1 MEFNA
6 DLPALPKGWV
16 WTRVG
21 EIADNIENVNP
32 KTNPDREFLY
42 IDIASIDNKLQK
54 ITKPKKYYGKNAP
67 SRARQL
73 IISGDILFSTVRTY
87 LKNIAVVNDIY
98 DGNIASTGFC
108 VIRALPQIHHRY
120 IFWFVQTDFFLNPLN
135 QLQRGTSYPAV
146 RDSDIF
152 SQVILL
158 PPLPE
163 QHRIV
168 NKIEELFTKLD
179 AGVDAL
185 KKIKIQLKRYR
196 QAVLK
201 NAFEGK
207 LTQHW
212 REAHKGEFEPAS
224 VLLEKIKE
232 QRKKESKGKF
242 IELPP
247 IDTSELPELPEGW
260 VWTTISQL
268 VAPSKNSIKRG
279 PFGSSI
285 KKEFFTKNGFK
296 VYEQQNAIYDN
307 HKLGN
312 YYISQDKFDELKD
325 FEVKPGD
332 FIISCS
338 GTIGKIA
345 LIPEKAERGIINQAL
360 LKLTIDR
367 SLVIPIFFLEY
378 FRFEKFQKKLLKE
391 TRGSAIKNINS
402 VKEIKSIPFPLPP
415 LPEQHQIVAEIE
427 RRLSLADQLKKV
439 VEQSLKQAE
448 RLHQSILKHAFEG
461 KLVHQDPTDEPA
473 EKLLERIK
481 EEKESRGL
489 IKQKSGKG
497 K

>member
-1 MEFNA
+1 MEFNT
-6 DLPALPKGWV
+6 DLPVLPKGWE

-21 EIADNIENVNP
+21 EISDNIENVNP

-54 ITKPKKYYGKNAP
+54 ITNPKKYYGKNAP

-87 LKNIAVVNDIY
+87 LKNIAVVNDIF
-98 DGNIASTGFC
+98 DGHIASTGFC

-146 RDSDIF
+146 RDSDIS
-152 SQVILL
+152 SQVIPL

-201 NAFEGK
+201 NAFEGN
-207 LTQHW
+207 LTQQW
-212 REAHKGEFEPAS
+212 REAHKEELEPAS

-260 VWTTISQL
+260 VWTRVGEIITFEYGKGL
-268 VAPSKNSIKRG
+268 RKDKRDSNG
-279 PFGSSI
+279 NVPVYGS
-285 KKEFFTKNGFK
+285 NGI
-296 VYEQQNAIYDN
+296 VGY
-307 HKLGN
+307 H
-312 YYISQDKFDELKD
+312 
-325 FEVKPGD
+325 
-332 FIISCS
+332 
-338 GTIGKIA
+338 KIA
-345 LIPEKAERGIINQAL
+345 LTDKPCIIVGRKGAAGEIHL
-360 LKLTIDR
+360 SKFPCWPIDTTYYVYTPSEVCLEFLFYLLSILKLGSLDKSTAIPGLNRDDAYKMTI
-367 SLVIPIFFLEY
+367 
-378 FRFEKFQKKLLKE
+378 
-391 TRGSAIKNINS
+391 
-402 VKEIKSIPFPLPP
+402 PLPP
-415 LPEQHQIVAEIE
+415 IAEQQQIVSEIE
-427 RRLSLADQLKKV
+427 RRLSVADQLEKV

-448 RLHQSILKHAFEG
+448 RLRQSILKRAFEG
-461 KLVHQDPTDEPA
+461 KLVPQDPTDEPA

-481 EEKESRGL
+481 EEKESGGL
-489 IKQKSGKG
+489 IKQKSRKR

>member
-1 MEFNA
+1 MEFNE

-32 KTNPDREFLY
+32 KTNPDREFLH

-54 ITKPKKYYGKNAP
+54 ITNPKKYYGKNAP

-87 LKNIAVVNDIY
+87 LKNIAVVNDIF
-98 DGNIASTGFC
+98 DGHIASTGFC

-146 RDSDIF
+146 RDSDIS
-152 SQVILL
+152 SQVIPL

-201 NAFEGK
+201 NAFEGN
-207 LTQHW
+207 LTQQW
-212 REAHKGEFEPAS
+212 REAHKEELEPAS

-260 VWTTISQL
+260 VWTRLDYITQNIT
-268 VAPSKNSIKRG
+268 K
-279 PFGSSI
+279 GSTPTSYGFNY
-285 KKEFFTKNGFK
+285 KKEG
-296 VYEQQNAIYDN
+296 I
-307 HKLGN
+307 
-312 YYISQDKFDELKD
+312 KFIKTENIIEDGSIANIKD
-325 FEVKPGD
+325 FIDEDANNFLKRSILQTND
-332 FIISCS
+332 ILFSIA
-338 GTIGKIA
+338 GTIGRVG
-345 LIPEKAERGIINQAL
+345 LVQERDLPANTNQAL
-360 LKLTIDR
+360 
-367 SLVIPIFFLEY
+367 SLIRLFSENIVNKYVFYFFKSPY
-378 FRFEKFQKKLLKE
+378 IQKQSL
-391 TRGSAIKNINS
+391 
-402 VKEIKSIPFPLPP
+402 KSIVGVGRANITLTDVSSYNIPLPP
-415 LPEQHQIVAEIE
+415 IPEQHQIVAEIE
-427 RRLSLADQLKKV
+427 SRFSVADQLDKV

-448 RLHQSILKHAFEG
+448 KLRQSILKWAFEG
-461 KLVHQDPTDEPA
+461 KLVPQDPTDEPA

-489 IKQKSGKG
+489 IKHKSGKG

>member
-6 DLPALPKGWV
+6 DLPALPKGW
-16 WTRVG
+16 
-21 EIADNIENVNP
+21 E
-32 KTNPDREFLY
+32 
-42 IDIASIDNKLQK
+42 
-54 ITKPKKYYGKNAP
+54 
-67 SRARQL
+67 
-73 IISGDILFSTVRTY
+73 
-87 LKNIAVVNDIY
+87 
-98 DGNIASTGFC
+98 
-108 VIRALPQIHHRY
+108 
-120 IFWFVQTDFFLNPLN
+120 
-135 QLQRGTSYPAV
+135 
-146 RDSDIF
+146 
-152 SQVILL
+152 
-158 PPLPE
+158 
-163 QHRIV
+163 
-168 NKIEELFTKLD
+168 
-179 AGVDAL
+179 
-185 KKIKIQLKRYR
+185 
-196 QAVLK
+196 
-201 NAFEGK
+201 
-207 LTQHW
+207 
-212 REAHKGEFEPAS
+212 
-224 VLLEKIKE
+224 
-232 QRKKESKGKF
+232 
-242 IELPP
+242 
-247 IDTSELPELPEGW
+247 
-260 VWTTISQL
+260 WTTISQL

-285 KKEFFTKNGFK
+285 KKAFFTKNGFK

-367 SLVIPIFFLEY
+367 SLVIPMFFLEY

-415 LPEQHQIVAEIE
+415 LPEQNRIVNKIEELFTKLDAGVDALKKIKIQLKRYRQAVLKNAFEGKLTQQWREAHKGELVSASVLLEKIKEQRKKESKEKFKELPPIDTSELPELPEGWVWTRVGEIITFEYGKGLRKDKRDSNGNVPVYGSNGIVGYHKIALTDKPCIIVGRKGAAGEIHLSKFPCWPIDTTYYVYTPSEVCLEFLFYLLSILKLGSLDKSTAIPGLNRDDAYKMTIPLPPIAEQQQIVSEIE
-427 RRLSLADQLKKV
+427 RRLSVADQLEKV

-448 RLHQSILKHAFEG
+448 RLRQSILKRAFEG
-461 KLVHQDPTDEPA
+461 KLVPQDPTDEPA

-481 EEKESRGL
+481 EEKESGGL
-489 IKQKSGKG
+489 IKQKSRKR

>member
-21 EIADNIENVNP
+21 EITDNVENVNP

-54 ITKPKKYYGKNAP
+54 ITNPKKYYGKNAP

-87 LKNIAVVNDIY
+87 LKNIAVVNDIF
-98 DGNIASTGFC
+98 DGHIASTGFC
-108 VIRALPQIHHRY
+108 VIRALPQIHNRY
-120 IFWFVQTDFFLNPLN
+120 IFCFVQTNFFLNPLN

-152 SQVILL
+152 SQVIPL

-185 KKIKIQLKRYR
+185 KKIKIQLIRYR

-207 LTQHW
+207 LTQQW
-212 REAHKGEFEPAS
+212 REARKEGLEPVS
-224 VLLEKIKE
+224 VLLKKIKE

-242 IELPP
+242 KELPP

-268 VAPSKNSIKRG
+268 VAPFKNSIKRG

-285 KKEFFTKNGFK
+285 KKAFFTKNGFK

-312 YYISQDKFDELKD
+312 YYISQDKFNELKD

-360 LKLTIDR
+360 LKLTIDK
-367 SLVIPIFFLEY
+367 SLVIPVFFLEY

-402 VKEIKSIPFPLPP
+402 VKDIKSIPFPLPP

-427 RRLSLADQLKKV
+427 SRISVADQLEKV
-439 VEQSLKQAE
+439 IEQSLKQAE
-448 RLHQSILKHAFEG
+448 RLRQSILKQAFEG
-461 KLVHQDPTDEPA
+461 KLVPQDPTDEPA

-481 EEKESRGL
+481 EEKESRSL
-489 IKQKSGKG
+489 IKEKSRKR